1 MGITCKQLVN
11 SIINCHDDIAAI
23 RSCFII
29 IIVLLVINIAFTC
42 TLSIC
47 MYHKLQPKT
56 QTYTPVP
63 YEILEDM
70 ELPD

>member
-11 SIINCHDDIAAI
+11 SIINYHDDIAAI
-23 RSCFII
+23 RSCFILI
-29 IIVLLVINIAFTC
+29 IILLVINMAFTC

-47 MYHKLQPKT
+47 MYHKLQQKT

-63 YEILEDM
+63 YEIIEDM